1 MKFDLNNNQ
10 LLVQKTVR
18 QVVQKEIAPI
28 ASETDK
34 TGSFPWENLKKLAA
48 ADLFGINIPTQFG
61 GIDADRFSFVLT
73 IEEIARACASTALI
87 FVAHSFVS
95 QGILIAGS
103 DEQKKKFLPLLA
115 KGEKLG
121 AFAVHE
127 PNSGCIHTA
136 IETRAT
142 LEDNHYLVNGS
153 KFMVTSGGKADIYL
167 VLAVT
172 DKTKGAEGI
181 SMLIIEKDTAG
192 FESGNPYNKM
202 GLNGASN
209 SDLFFQN
216 CRVPKQNLLGKEGD
230 GLKILGAIV
239 QNFIMFGASAISL
252 GISESALQSSIKY
265 AKERV
270 IAKNPIGA
278 NQAIQFLIA
287 EMAVKID
294 AARAFLYSAATNKNT
309 EGIDALK
316 VKLFVSE
323 IAVDVT
329 EKALQIHGGHGYC
342 KDFPIERYYR
352 DARGLT
358 LHFNT
363 TELLK
368 ANIGK
373 TLVGLQLL

>member
-1 MKFDLNNNQ
+1 MKLDLNENQ
-10 LLVQKTVR
+10 LLVQKTIS
-18 QVVQKEIAPI
+18 QVVQKAIIPN

-61 GIDADRFSFVLT
+61 GIGADRLSFVLAT
-73 IEEIARACASTALI
+73 EEIARACASTALI

-95 QGILIAGS
+95 QGILIAGTE
-103 DEQKKKFLPLLA
+103 EQKRKYLPLLA

-136 IETRAT
+136 IETQSV
-142 LEDNHYLVNGS
+142 LEGNHYLVNGS
-153 KFMVTSGGKADIYL
+153 KFMVTSGGKADVYL

-181 SMLIIEKDTAG
+181 SMFIIEKDTVG
-192 FESGNPYNKM
+192 FKSGNPYNKM

-209 SDLFFQN
+209 SDLFFQD
-216 CRVPKQNLLGKEGD
+216 CRVPKQNLIGKEGD

-239 QNFIMFGASAISL
+239 QHFIMFGAAAISL
-252 GISESALQSSIKY
+252 GIAQSALESSIKY
-265 AKERV
+265 AKERF
-270 IAKNPIGA
+270 ISKIPIGA

-287 EMAVKID
+287 EMAVKTES
-294 AARAFLYSAATNKNT
+294 AKAFLYSAATNKNT
-309 EGIDALK
+309 EGLDALK
-316 VKLFVSE
+316 VKLFASE
-323 IAVDVT
+323 IAVEVAD
-329 EKALQIHGGHGYC
+329 KALQIHGGHGYC
-342 KDFPIERYYR
+342 RDFPIERYYR

-368 ANIGK
+368 TNIGK
-373 TLVGLQLL
+373 NLINS